1 MIRDVNM
8 KKLVLKQE
16 FFGGILYDK
25 QNKENLYL
33 DDETYEILELLEPKN
48 INYSQNIDTI
58 KEKTNIENVL
68 EILRELVENNIITL
82 NVEKKKQDNIPE
94 NYLSAPFR
102 VFYDITYKCNLR
114 CKHCFTNSGIEDKEE
129 LTLKEKIDLIEQ
141 LSDLGV
147 EKISI
152 AGGEPFVSKDIY
164 PFIKKCN
171 DKDIDVSI
179 STNGICFNKYVM
191 EKINQLKIKNI
202 TISFDGGTE
211 ESMDY
216 IRGKGTYKKVIDGL
230 EILKKY
236 YNQKYSI
243 KTTLMKNN
251 INEIEELINIAI
263 EYGCD
268 MIKFNCV
275 REDGRAVLNKD
286 NIILSQNEYIETI
299 KNIEKVRSKYQ
310 DRIKIRAPLNVFG
323 CDDDYE
329 FIEELGFGC
338 FAGKESICIDPLGN
352 VKPCSHYPKEFICGN
367 VKENKVKNIWNNSN
381 ILKKFRELKGNNVCN
396 NCKEY
401 EYCRG
406 GCRYR
411 CFKNG
416 DINGI
421 DPFCYLKYN
430 KT

>member
-1 MIRDVNM
+1 MENLI
-8 KKLVLKQE
+8 LKQE
-16 FFGGILYDK
+16 FFGGILYNK
-25 QNKENLYL
+25 KNKENLYL
-33 DDETYEILELLEPKN
+33 DDDTYEILDMLDSKN
-48 INYSQNIDTI
+48 LAYEENIKKI
-58 KEKTNIENVL
+58 KEKTDIENVL
-68 EILRELVENNIITL
+68 EILRELVENEIITL
-82 NVEKKKQDNIPE
+82 NVEKQKQENIPE

-114 CKHCFTNSGIEDKEE
+114 CKHCFTNSGIENKDE
-129 LTLKEKIDLIEQ
+129 LTLKEKIELIEQ

-152 AGGEPFVSKDIY
+152 AGGEPFASKDIY
-164 PFIKKCN
+164 SFIKKCN
-171 DKDIDVSI
+171 EKDIDVSI
-179 STNGICFNKYVM
+179 STNGTYFDKDVIK
-191 EKINQLKIKNI
+191 KINLLKIKNI

-216 IRGKGTYKKVIDGL
+216 IRGKGTYKKVIEGL
-230 EILKKY
+230 DTLQKY
-236 YNQKYSI
+236 YNKKYSI

-251 INEIEELINIAI
+251 INEIENLINIAI
-263 EYGCD
+263 KYGCN

-275 REDGRAVLNKD
+275 REDGRAVLNRD

-299 KNIEKVRSKYQ
+299 KNIEKLRSKYQ
-310 DRIKIRAPLNVFG
+310 DKIKIRAPLNIFG

-329 FIEELGFGC
+329 FITELGFGC
-338 FAGKESICIDPLGN
+338 FAGKESICIDPIGN

-367 VKENKVKNIWNNSN
+367 VKDDKIKDIWNNSD
-381 ILKKFRELKGNNVCN
+381 ILKKFRELKGNKICN
-396 NCKEY
+396 NCKKY

-411 CFKNG
+411 CFMNG

-421 DPFCYLKYN
+421 DPFCYLEYN
-430 KT
+430 KVEQSKAT

>member
-1 MIRDVNM
+1 MEKLLL
-8 KKLVLKQE
+8 KKE

-25 QNKENLYL
+25 QNKDNLYL
-33 DDETYEILELLEPKN
+33 DSETYEILELLERKN
-48 INYSQNIDTI
+48 LKYSENIKKI
-58 KEKTNIENVL
+58 QEKTDIKNVL
-68 EILRELVENNIITL
+68 EILRELVENDIITL
-82 NVEKKKQDNIPE
+82 NVEKQKQENIPE

-114 CKHCFTNSGIEDKEE
+114 CKHCFTNSGIESKEE
-129 LTLKEKIDLIEQ
+129 LTLKEKIDLVEQ

-147 EKISI
+147 ERISI
-152 AGGEPFVSKDIY
+152 AGGQPFASQDIY
-164 PFIKKCN
+164 TFIKKCN

-179 STNGICFNKYVM
+179 STNGIYFSKDII
-191 EKINQLKIKNI
+191 EKIDQLKIKNI

-216 IRGKGTYKKVIDGL
+216 IRGKGTYKKVIEGL
-230 EILKKY
+230 DRLQKY
-236 YNQKYSI
+236 YNKKYSI

-251 INEIEELINIAI
+251 INEIENLINIAI
-263 EYGCD
+263 RYGCD

-275 REDGRAVLNKD
+275 REDGRAVLNRD

-299 KNIEKVRSKYQ
+299 KNIENIRSKYQ
-310 DRIKIRAPLNVFG
+310 KQIKIRAPLNIFG

-329 FIEELGFGC
+329 FIAELGFGC

-367 VKENKVKNIWNNSN
+367 VKKDKLKDIWNNSN
-381 ILKKFRELKGNNVCN
+381 ILNTFRDLKGNDVCN

-416 DINGI
+416 DINGV
-421 DPFCYLKYN
+421 DPFCYLKCN
-430 KT
+430 KI